1 MPSVI
6 LHVDMDAFFAS
17 VEQREDPSIRGL
29 PVIVGADPK
38 GGRGRGVVAACSYE
52 ARRYG
57 IHSAQPISQA
67 YRLCPEGVYR
77 PPQGRLY
84 AQISAAI
91 MKILRGF
98 SDRVEP
104 ISIDEAFVDATG
116 SQRLFG
122 SPTQI
127 ALRIKHQIQQDQQLS
142 ASIGVASNKFLAK
155 IASDL
160 EKPDGLVMVTPGKEA
175 DFLRDLPVRR
185 MWGVGPKTE
194 ARLLQLGIKTIGDVG
209 RHSEEYWDRRFGRHG
224 VHLWRL
230 SQGQDDRHVI
240 AHQGFKSLS
249 HERTF
254 SEDTADL
261 ELISKTLLQL
271 SEDVSRRSRK
281 NSAQGR
287 CVTLKWRY
295 SDFSTLS
302 RQTTLREPTSDP
314 LVIFRAAWK
323 LVQQLKPFPQRI
335 RLVGI
340 SLSRFEPAPIS
351 QLVLFDKSRLG
362 EGVQGSKGPIPKPE
376 AGPGDP
382 QNELNH
388 CIDAIN
394 QKFGSGK
401 VQRASLLD
409 REDDEDE
416 GFSSFL
422 IR

>member
-122 SPTQI
+122 SPIQI

-155 IASDL
+155 IASD
-160 EKPDGLVMVTPGKEA
+160 PGET
-175 DFLRDLPVRR
+175 RR
-185 MWGVGPKTE
+185 PGHGYTRE
-194 ARLLQLGIKTIGDVG
+194 GGGFSARFAGAADVG
-209 RHSEEYWDRRFGRHG
+209 SRAQDRSSPAATRD
-224 VHLWRL
+224 
-230 SQGQDDRHVI
+230 QDDWRRRPAFRRVYGI
-240 AHQGFKSLS
+240 AASAATESTCGDSPRD
-249 HERTF
+249 RTI
-254 SEDTADL
+254 AM
-261 ELISKTLLQL
+261 
-271 SEDVSRRSRK
+271 
-281 NSAQGR
+281 
-287 CVTLKWRY
+287 
-295 SDFSTLS
+295 
-302 RQTTLREPTSDP
+302 
-314 LVIFRAAWK
+314 
-323 LVQQLKPFPQRI
+323 
-335 RLVGI
+335 
-340 SLSRFEPAPIS
+340 
-351 QLVLFDKSRLG
+351 
-362 EGVQGSKGPIPKPE
+362 
-376 AGPGDP
+376 
-382 QNELNH
+382 
-388 CIDAIN
+388 
-394 QKFGSGK
+394 
-401 VQRASLLD
+401 
-409 REDDEDE
+409 
-416 GFSSFL
+416 
-422 IR
+422 